1 VFKNLRN
8 INWSELS
15 GLLVGAALAVIICI
29 GAIMLVLKLE
39 AEGILWKYEYT
50 LYSDLATGQGLGKGT
65 KVQING
71 VNVGTVKEISLAEQG
86 TASAVRLELTIDTVY
101 KKWITNKSIVFAT
114 RDQNII
120 SERVLNIDISQRGDK
135 ILEHGDILK
144 AGTAQDIE
152 TVLKTANELIASIS
166 ALIIVGDSLLKLAMD
181 TSATIGMLLG
191 SRILYDQL
199 DFAVRNINGL
209 LKDVGGVVDDV
220 DGMVKTMS
228 SGVPKA
234 MAFADTLSTNIMG
247 VMGKAGVMMN
257 SLDSTL
263 RNVSGL
269 VDDLAPVVGSVGN
282 LLTDGSQAIN
292 KTDDLVGGVS
302 KFWFIRGK
310 IPKKDTI
317 PLLEDAW

>member
-1 VFKNLRN
+1 
-8 INWSELS
+8 
-15 GLLVGAALAVIICI
+15 LLVGAALAVIICI

>member
-1 VFKNLRN
+1 M
-8 INWSELS
+8 
-15 GLLVGAALAVIICI
+15 LVGAALAVIICI

>member
-1 VFKNLRN
+1 
-8 INWSELS
+8 
-15 GLLVGAALAVIICI
+15 LLVGAALAIIICV

-50 LYSDLATGQGLGKGT
+50 LYCDLATGQGLGKGT

-71 VNVGTVKEISLAEQG
+71 VNVGTVKEMSLAEHSS
-86 TASAVRLELTIDTVY
+86 ANAVRLELIIDTIY
-101 KKWITNKSIVFAT
+101 KKWITNKSVVFAT

-120 SERVLNIDISQRGDK
+120 SERVLNIDISQKGDRV
-135 ILEHGDILK
+135 LEDKEHLI

-166 ALIIVGDSLLKLAMD
+166 ELVVVGDSLLKMAID
-181 TSATIGMLLG
+181 TNATIGMLLG
-191 SRILYDQL
+191 SRSLYDRL
-199 DFAVRNINGL
+199 DGAVNGL
-209 LKDVGGVVDDV
+209 NSLLRDMGGIVGDV
-220 DGMVKTMS
+220 DGIVKTM
-228 SGVPKA
+228 GDGMPKA
-234 MAFADTLSTNIMG
+234 LAFADTLSTSVMD
-247 VMGKAGVMMN
+247 VMGKANVMMG

-263 RNVSGL
+263 RNVGGM

-282 LLTDGSQAIN
+282 ILTDGSQTLN

>member
-1 VFKNLRN
+1 MFKNLRN

-15 GLLVGAALAVIICI
+15 GLLVGAALAVVICV

-50 LYSDLATGQGLGKGT
+50 LYCDLATGQGLGKGT

-71 VNVGTVKEISLAEQG
+71 VNVGTVKDISLAEHG
-86 TASAVRLELTIDTVY
+86 TASAVRLELTIDTIY
-101 KKWITNKSIVFAT
+101 KKWITNKSVVFAT

-120 SERVLNIDISQRGDK
+120 SERVVNIDISQKGNR
-135 ILEHGDILK
+135 ILEDKEYLIG
-144 AGTAQDIE
+144 GTAQDIE

-166 ALIIVGDSLLKLAMD
+166 NLVIVGDSLLKLAID
-181 TSATIGMLLG
+181 TNATIGMLLG
-191 SRILYDQL
+191 SRALYDRL
-199 DFAVRNINGL
+199 DNAVRMLNGV
-209 LKDVGGVVDDV
+209 LKDVDGVVGDV
-220 DGMVKTMS
+220 DGMVRTMN

-234 MAFADTLSTNIMG
+234 MAFADTLSTSVME

-263 RNVSGL
+263 RNVSGI

-282 LLTDGSQAIN
+282 ILTDGSQTIN